1 MSLVSVLKTYGQIG
15 VKLLRQAI
23 ASQDAT
29 GRTAASIRFEV
40 VEQKGNE
47 GLKFFAR
54 QYFSALEKGIRPS
67 SKRPSKEMIDSMTEY
82 ARARGFT
89 NPEKA
94 AWAISIK
101 QLEKGDTTHRMG
113 GRILYSDDMNTFV
126 KELGKELAE
135 DHGKELA
142 AEIKNAFK

>member
-15 VKLLRQAI
+15 VKVLRQAI

-29 GRTAASIRFEV
+29 GKTAASIRFV
-40 VEQKGNE
+40 VQENKGE
-47 GLKFFAR
+47 EALTFYAR
-54 QYFSALEKGIRPS
+54 QYFDLLEKGIRPS
-67 SKRPSKEMIDSMTEY
+67 SKRPSKEMIESMTEY

-101 QLEKGDTTHRMG
+101 QLSKGDTTHRQG

-126 KELGKELAE
+126 KELGRELAE
-135 DHGKELA
+135 EYGKDLA
-142 AEIKNAFK
+142 GQYKNAFK

>member
-15 VKLLRQAI
+15 VNLLRQAI

-29 GRTAASIRFEV
+29 GKTAASIRFV
-40 VEQKGNE
+40 VQENKGE
-47 GLKFFAR
+47 EALTFYAR
-54 QYFSALEKGIRPS
+54 QYFDLLEKGIRPS
-67 SKRPSKEMIDSMTEY
+67 SKRPSKEMIESMTEY
-82 ARARGFT
+82 ARARGFA

-101 QLEKGDTTHRMG
+101 QLAKGDTTHRQG

-126 KELGKELAE
+126 KELGRELAE
-135 DHGKELA
+135 EYGKDLA
-142 AEIKNAFK
+142 GQYKNAFK